1 MSYTLDTNEARKAD
15 TTGGM
20 ITEIGKYVGAIT
32 QAVEVVAGTGT
43 KGIALTFQSNGAQ
56 KARLSLYTLKTD
68 GTKLMGYQALMAIM
82 TCLKLR
88 TIAEKKGTALQWDS
102 EAKAEVP
109 VDAVIFPDLCNKPIG
124 VLLETEDYP
133 KNDGGIGTRMVL
145 KGVFQADTELTASEI
160 LDKKTQ
166 PLQLERMVESLR
178 HRPSKAA
185 KAAPARQH
193 APSGGAG
200 SGFDDMDDDIPFVTA
215 SMAYDMQP
223 SKARRINNTE
233 F

>member
-15 TTGGM
+15 STGGM
-20 ITEIGKYVGAIT
+20 ITEIGKYVGTIT

-43 KGIALTFQSNGAQ
+43 KGIALTFKSNSEQ
-56 KARLSLYTLKTD
+56 KARLSIYTLKTD

-88 TIAEKKGTALQWDS
+88 SITEKEGKALEWDSNEKK
-102 EAKAEVP
+102 EVS

-166 PLQLERMVESLR
+166 PQQLERMVASLR
-178 HRPSKAA
+178 HRPAKAA
-185 KAAPARQH
+185 KPAATRQH
-193 APSGGAG
+193 SAHAD
-200 SGFDDMDDDIPFVTA
+200 SGFDGMDDDSIPF
-215 SMAYDMQP
+215 
-223 SKARRINNTE
+223 
-233 F
+233 